1 MKTVKGPLNRAQF
14 RATISEAASMQ
25 RKIEAAGSC
34 GECTQCCTVLAID
47 KLMKP
52 EGTPCKSLRK
62 DAPGCARYESR
73 PKACRYFLC
82 LWRLQKMDENLRP
95 DKSGIVLYPCHFGD
109 VFGIMA
115 MATRREDAHAATQ
128 WLNDLSLA
136 LNTPIMVRV
145 CREKLGGVVGT
156 PEQQKQIIEHQR
168 KKGLLRVLP

>member
-1 MKTVKGPLNRAQF
+1 MKTAKRPLNRAQF

-52 EGTPCKSLRK
+52 EGTPCKSIRK
-62 DAPGCARYESR
+62 DAPGCARYDSR

-82 LWRLQKMDENLRP
+82 LWRLQEMDESLRP
-95 DKSGIVLYPCHFGD
+95 DKSGIVLYPCHFGN

-115 MATRREDAHAATQ
+115 MATTRDVASAAMQ
-128 WLNDLSLA
+128 WLVEVGRLWKV
-136 LNTPIMVRV
+136 PIMVRV
-145 CREKLGGVVGT
+145 CREKAGAVIGE
-156 PEQQKQIIEHQR
+156 PEQRDEIIEHQR